1 MNTYQITGGY
11 TIIEY
16 RSLIVQ
22 APSKEEAITIAKDE
36 LEESTFSYLDWEI
49 EYVKE
54 LSDFEIVEIIKI

>member
-1 MNTYQITGGY
+1 MNTYRITGGY
-11 TIIEY
+11 KIIEY

-36 LEESTFSYLDWEI
+36 LEESMFSYLDWEI

>member
-36 LEESTFSYLDWEI
+36 LEESMFSYLDWEI